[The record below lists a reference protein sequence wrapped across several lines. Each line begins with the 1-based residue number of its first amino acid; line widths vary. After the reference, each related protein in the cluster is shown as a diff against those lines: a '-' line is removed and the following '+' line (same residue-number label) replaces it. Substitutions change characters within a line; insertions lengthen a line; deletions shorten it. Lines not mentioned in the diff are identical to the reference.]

1 MIMPQ
6 HSYISFH
13 SGGGERRRRGTD
25 QQQADCDAETEADER
40 MDGNKSS
47 DNDCFRR
54 YEGK

>member
-25 QQQADCDAETEADER
+25 QQANCDVETEAKR
-40 MDGNKSS
+40 GNGRK
-47 DNDCFRR
+47 
-54 YEGK
+54 